1 MEHKEE
7 ILKTRKGGLG
17 SSDAQMIERIAIRGG
32 LCEGDRQRV
41 AELLGLAER
50 KQFSTGATR
59 LGDEIEMGIYEIIKT
74 KYPQTKSNPYYK
86 SEKLSEEY
94 GFSISNHIDYEVET
108 EKELIWIE
116 NKATKYPLETTLS
129 IYKSQLNWHY
139 MLLKEKAKSKRKKAR
154 LFLSHYQT
162 EKTPCFN
169 ANNLNLTEF
178 LNGNDKLIKKGLSVL
193 KTEINGFV
201 YSPKDELFVQ
211 YLPDSVKEEFSIMGD
226 YFKQIKDMNE
236 KLESFKERMVGLMM
250 NANVKSIKSDDFTL
264 TLIGETKTTTFDK
277 KKFGADYPDLL
288 GKYTTTTNKKAY
300 VKITT

>member
-7 ILKTRKGGLG
+7 ILKTRQGGLG
-17 SSDAQMIERIAIRGG
+17 SSDAQMVERIAIRGG
-32 LCEGDRQRV
+32 LSESDRQRV

-59 LGDEIEMGIYEIIKT
+59 LGDEIEMGIFEIIKT

-116 NKATKYPLETTLS
+116 NKATKYPLETTLT

-162 EKTPCFN
+162 NQTDCFD
-169 ANNLNLTEF
+169 ANNLHLTEF
-178 LNGNDKLIKKGLSVL
+178 LNGNDKLIKRGLELL
-193 KTEINGFV
+193 KKEIKGFV
-201 YSPKDELFVQ
+201 YSPKDELYAE
-211 YLPDSVKEEFSIMGD
+211 YLPSSVQEEFSLMGD
-226 YFKQIKDMNE
+226 YFKQIKTMNE
-236 KLESFKERMVGLMM
+236 QLDSFKERMVVLMIE
-250 NANVKSIKSDDFTL
+250 ANVKSIKSDDFTL
-264 TLIGETKTTTFDK
+264 TLVEESKTTTFDK
-277 KKFGADYPDLL
+277 KKFGTDYPELL
-288 GKYTTTTNKKAY
+288 CKYTKTADRKAY